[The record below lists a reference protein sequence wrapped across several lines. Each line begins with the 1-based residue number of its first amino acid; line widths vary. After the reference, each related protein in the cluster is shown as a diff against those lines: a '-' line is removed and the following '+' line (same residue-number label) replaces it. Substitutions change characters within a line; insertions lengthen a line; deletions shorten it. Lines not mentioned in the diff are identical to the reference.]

1 MMRPWCA
8 KMQWN
13 GKQAFILGTISM
25 RIDAPMHE
33 VEAEI
38 WALWDRVM
46 PQEHGRPK
54 LLNLMP
60 GALVFHSE
68 ETEGR

>member
-8 KMQWN
+8 EMQWDK
-13 GKQAFILGTISM
+13 KQSFMLGTISM

-38 WALWDRVM
+38 WALWDRLM

-60 GALVFHSE
+60 GALVFHST